1 MCHDFSLPDIF
12 SFSLTC
18 LLTYKL
24 THATQVA
31 AAAGQLRPPS
41 RPSALHSSQRSRSG
55 ALIASVLSRS
65 GSLTASVPS
74 LLYHPLT
81 KLLSPRNRRVCRP
94 QHRPPPCFRRLFR
107 PEHPIA
113 QYHGSPTALYR
124 RCLWQASRWLDGLS
138 FCKRMKLRAMLVQRH
153 GQLLSRLRHRSRRR
167 NH

>member
-1 MCHDFSLPDIF
+1 MCHDFSLPEIF

-55 ALIASVLSRS
+55 ALTASVQSQSGPLNASVLSRS

-81 KLLSPRNRRVCRP
+81 KLLPPRNRRVCRP
-94 QHRPPPCFRRLFR
+94 QHRPLSCFRRLFR

-124 RCLWQASRWLDGLS
+124 RCLWQASR
-138 FCKRMKLRAMLVQRH
+138 
-153 GQLLSRLRHRSRRR
+153 
-167 NH
+167 